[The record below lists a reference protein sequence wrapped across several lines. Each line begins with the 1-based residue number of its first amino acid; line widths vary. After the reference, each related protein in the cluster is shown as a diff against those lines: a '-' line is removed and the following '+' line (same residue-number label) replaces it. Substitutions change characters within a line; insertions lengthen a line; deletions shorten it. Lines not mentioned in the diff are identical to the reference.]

1 MFRQCPALAPLA
13 EAVPVVLGG
22 QCSATVLPGPGEL
35 AAAAGIALGFFWQSP
50 VGVIHVV
57 P

>member
-13 EAVPVVLGG
+13 KAVPVVLGG
-22 QCSATVLPGPGEL
+22 QWSATVLPGPREL
-35 AAAAGIALGFFWQSP
+35 AAAAGIALGFFWQSL